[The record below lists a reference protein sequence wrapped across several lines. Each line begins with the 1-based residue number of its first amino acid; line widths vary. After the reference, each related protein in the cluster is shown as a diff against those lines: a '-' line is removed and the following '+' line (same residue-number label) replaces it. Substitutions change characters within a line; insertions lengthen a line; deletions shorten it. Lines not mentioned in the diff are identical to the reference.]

1 MRCVF
6 PIESRDKCPSSSL
19 QHGEARERNAV
30 AVAHREGP
38 PGHRCHGAARTSPT
52 FATVAIQQSAG
63 AAGAFECAGR
73 AGRLPVLAIPG
84 ARQPRGQR
92 CIAATATPPP
102 HGRRQQ
108 CRRQPPHPAAA
119 ASCRQHC
126 SDSSLLPRRRRG
138 HECHRH
144 VPRVPPPSASPW
156 PLPPPGGRER
166 GSICVYE
173 VCVWRLRLSLPVQET
188 QVFRIANALILAGH
202 L

>member
-1 MRCVF
+1 MICVF

-126 SDSSLLPRRRRG
+126 SELSAAQAPPR
-138 HECHRH
+138 
-144 VPRVPPPSASPW
+144 PRVSPPRPTSATAVSVAMATAAAR
-156 PLPPPGGRER
+156 GARE
-166 GSICVYE
+166 GLHMCV
-173 VCVWRLRLSLPVQET
+173 
-188 QVFRIANALILAGH
+188 
-202 L
+202 

>member
-73 AGRLPVLAIPG
+73 AGRLPVLSRA
-84 ARQPRGQR
+84 ARQRARTHVSREDSAIVIGISCSNFNSTRWP
-92 CIAATATPPP
+92 
-102 HGRRQQ
+102 GRR
-108 CRRQPPHPAAA
+108 PPAELPSHPAPAPPCLRESVEGA
-119 ASCRQHC
+119 QNLTKTGTGHAPLGSPRQRLQQQRAYAHATKQLTRGVSSINRTRRAS
-126 SDSSLLPRRRRG
+126 DKT
-138 HECHRH
+138 
-144 VPRVPPPSASPW
+144 
-156 PLPPPGGRER
+156 GG
-166 GSICVYE
+166 GD
-173 VCVWRLRLSLPVQET
+173 
-188 QVFRIANALILAGH
+188 
-202 L
+202 

>member
-92 CIAATATPPP
+92 CIAATAAPPP
-102 HGRRQQ
+102 HGCRQQ
-108 CRRQPPHPAAA
+108 CRRQPPPPAAA

-126 SDSSLLPRRRRG
+126 SDSSLCCPGAAAATSVTATSAAAVSVAMAAAAARRASEELHMSVCLEAVALP
-138 HECHRH
+138 
-144 VPRVPPPSASPW
+144 
-156 PLPPPGGRER
+156 
-166 GSICVYE
+166 
-173 VCVWRLRLSLPVQET
+173 
-188 QVFRIANALILAGH
+188 F
-202 L
+202 